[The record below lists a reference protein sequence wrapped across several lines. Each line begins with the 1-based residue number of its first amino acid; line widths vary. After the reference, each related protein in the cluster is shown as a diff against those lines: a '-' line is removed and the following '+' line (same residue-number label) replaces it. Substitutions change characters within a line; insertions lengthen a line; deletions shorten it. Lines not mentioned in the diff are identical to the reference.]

1 MRAKMEYSNHFDF
14 SVMKIFNLS
23 SQADLPNVV
32 IVFDTKKI
40 FLFRF
45 EALALKKQKCEAN
58 RSKNKHYYFDDSNV
72 YISS

>member
-32 IVFDTKKI
+32 IVFDTKEI

-45 EALALKKQKCEAN
+45 EALALKK
-58 RSKNKHYYFDDSNV
+58 
-72 YISS
+72 

>member
-1 MRAKMEYSNHFDF
+1 LLAKENNSAMRAKMEYSNHFDF

-40 FLFRF
+40 FFLD
-45 EALALKKQKCEAN
+45 LKLL
-58 RSKNKHYYFDDSNV
+58 R
-72 YISS
+72 